1 MSTKKHNFHTFLKIS
16 ILCACFFASFQLNAQ
31 NPVPLITAEDSSASI
46 KQLQYEID
54 RILDHKAI
62 RKSKVSVAVYSLDAE
77 KFLYKRNIDQL
88 MTPASNTKIFTSF
101 ISLVSMGSNYL
112 INTSVY
118 SDGQMIADSILKGD
132 VYIVGHGDPMFS
144 SDDIVDLAA
153 QIRKRGIKVI
163 DGNIYADG
171 TFFDSLTV
179 RKDYSNDRDHVVK
192 LPPITGLSIEKNT
205 ATIKITSGNMAGEV
219 VDVELI
225 PASSAFVTSNS
236 AKVRGYSRGELFD
249 FDNIPGGLTE
259 EKLLPR
265 FGDAAPDPE
274 PEPRRRRT
282 IRIYSN
288 LGKDGKQHFTVKGYL
303 RAKRNYSYRY
313 YMIDPELVV
322 AGALKS
328 AIEAEGLMVTGKIGK
343 KSMTRVEHRI
353 QMLLLGQAN
362 RPIVEV
368 LTPLNKESDN
378 YLAENVFKMIGA
390 HGGNYRDNAGQA
402 KKVIHRELQI
412 LGIPCE
418 ECELNDGSGLSRR
431 NLVTAESIMNILRT
445 ADKMPFSE
453 DFHSTLSIAGMDGTL
468 EKRMRNSLA
477 ENNLHGKTGT
487 LRNVSSLSGY
497 VRTLDGERIAFSFL
511 FNGNYV
517 SSYKDL
523 EDELG
528 KTLANFFYFN
538 QKN

>member
-1 MSTKKHNFHTFLKIS
+1 MRTKKHNYNTFLKIS
-16 ILCACFFASFQLNAQ
+16 ILCALFFVSFHLNAQ
-31 NPVPLITAEDSSASI
+31 NLIPLITPEDSAASI
-46 KQLQYEID
+46 KQLQYEIN

-62 RKSKVSVAVYSLDAE
+62 HKSKVSIAVYSLDSK
-77 KFLYKRNIDQL
+77 KFLYERNIDQL

-101 ISLVSMGSNYL
+101 VSLVSMGSNYL

-118 SDGQMIADSILKGD
+118 SDGKLIADSILKGD
-132 VYIVGHGDPMFS
+132 VYIIGHGDPLFS
-144 SDDIVDLAA
+144 SSDISDLAA

-179 RKDYSNDRDHVVK
+179 RKEYSKDPDHVVK

-205 ATIKITSGNMAGEV
+205 ATINIKSGNIAGEV
-219 VDVELI
+219 VDVKLI
-225 PASSAFVTSNS
+225 PASTAFVTSNS
-236 AKVRGYSRGELFD
+236 AKVRGYSRGNIFD
-249 FDNIPGGLTE
+249 FEDTPDSISE
-259 EKLLPR
+259 EKLIPR
-265 FGDAAPDPE
+265 FGDAAPD

-328 AIEAEGLMVTGKIGK
+328 AIEAEGLQVTGKIGK
-343 KSMTRVEHRI
+343 NPMTKVEHKI
-353 QMLLLGQAN
+353 QMLLLGQVN

-368 LTPLNKESDN
+368 LTPLMKNSDN

-390 HGGNYRDNAGQA
+390 YGGNYKDNAGQA
-402 KKVIHRELQI
+402 KKIIHRELNT

-431 NLVTAESIMNILRT
+431 NLVTAESIVNILRT
-445 ADKMPFSE
+445 ADKMPFAE

-468 EKRMRNSLA
+468 EKRMSNSLA

-487 LRNVSSLSGY
+487 LRNVSSLSGF
-497 VRTLDGERIAFSFL
+497 VRTLDGERLAFSFL